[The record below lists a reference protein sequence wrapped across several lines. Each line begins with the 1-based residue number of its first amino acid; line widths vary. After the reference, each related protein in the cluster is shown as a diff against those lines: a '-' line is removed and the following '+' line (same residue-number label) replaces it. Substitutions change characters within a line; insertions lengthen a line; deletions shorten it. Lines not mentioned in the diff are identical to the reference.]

1 MDMNY
6 LRLENTLK
14 MTELMKM
21 GIYPITYRDGSWI
34 YELNGK
40 LILALNTL

>member
-1 MDMNY
+1 MDY
-6 LRLENTLK
+6 IRIENTLK

-21 GIYPITYRDGSWI
+21 DIYPITYRDGAWI
-34 YELNGK
+34 YELNRK